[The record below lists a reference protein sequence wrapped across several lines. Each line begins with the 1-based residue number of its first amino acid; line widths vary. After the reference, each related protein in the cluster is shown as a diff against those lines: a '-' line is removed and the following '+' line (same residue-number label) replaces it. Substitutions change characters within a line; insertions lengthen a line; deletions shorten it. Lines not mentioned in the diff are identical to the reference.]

1 MISPVHIPIGR
12 SQYLEL
18 QQLLKEPL
26 LPDPNSELQPSPLL
40 LTFTMAIQKSTF
52 SNTTTGKDVIKAFAS
67 EVEGK
72 VIVITG
78 GSRGGL
84 GAETA
89 ISLAAANPGRIILT
103 GRNQGKVTP
112 VIEQMK
118 QLNSSIAIQFISLE
132 LGDQHSV
139 RKAAAEINASV
150 SRIDILINNAATMA
164 IEEYTKTVDG
174 IESQFGSNHIGPFL
188 LTNLLAD
195 RLGEDSRVVNVTSLA
210 YEASGIRFD
219 DWNFA
224 VSADSNKLPR
234 QRY

>member
-1 MISPVHIPIGR
+1 MSHSVHIPISC

-18 QQLLKEPL
+18 QQLLKEPV
-26 LPDPNSELQPSPLL
+26 LPDPNPEYQPSPLL
-40 LTFTMAIQKSTF
+40 LTFTMAIQKHPFSST
-52 SNTTTGKDVIKAFAS
+52 TPGKDVVRAFAA

-89 ISLAAANPGRIILT
+89 ISLATANPSRIILT
-103 GRNQGKVTP
+103 GRNQGKVAP
-112 VIEQMK
+112 VIEQIK
-118 QLNSSIAIQFISLE
+118 QLNSRITIQFVALE
-132 LGDQHSV
+132 LGDQQSV
-139 RKAAAEINASV
+139 RKAAGEINASV

-164 IEEYTKTVDG
+164 IEDYTKTVDG

-188 LTNLLAD
+188 LTNLIAY

-219 DWNFA
+219 DWNFG
-224 VSADSNKLPR
+224 VSTD
-234 QRY
+234 

>member
-1 MISPVHIPIGR
+1 MSPSVQIPISR

-26 LPDPNSELQPSPLL
+26 LPGPNPEHQPSPLL
-40 LTFTMAIQKSTF
+40 LTFTMAIQKPSF
-52 SNTTTGKDVIKAFAS
+52 SSMTTGKEVVRVFAS

-89 ISLAAANPGRIILT
+89 LSLATANPSRIILT
-103 GRNQGKVTP
+103 GRNQGKVAP
-112 VIEQMK
+112 VIEQIK
-118 QLNSSIAIQFISLE
+118 QLNSRIAIQFITLE
-132 LGDQHSV
+132 LGDQQSV

-174 IESQFGSNHIGPFL
+174 IESQFASNHIGPFL

-219 DWNFA
+219 DWNFE
-224 VSADSNKLPR
+224 VSMS
-234 QRY
+234 